1 MYDCAYLRAHSVSAN
16 IDELGYQKDADAT
29 MKAGDTVKILYYGGC
44 ATDGCSAEGMGMGMG
59 MLRCRAVLVGVATAL
74 IAALQ
79 CCTDFCWRS
88 PSA

>member
-1 MYDCAYLRAHSVSAN
+1 MGCHSLTFVCIALCGCTHIRVYDCAYLRAHSVSAN

-59 MLRCRAVLVGVATAL
+59 MLQIGRAHV
-74 IAALQ
+74 
-79 CCTDFCWRS
+79 
-88 PSA
+88 